1 MTMSA
6 ELQPMTL
13 AGTVWPDSASP
24 TATRALRAVVLAVLG
39 SLFVAICAQVQIPLW
54 PVPVTGQTF
63 AVLVVGMAFGWRLGG
78 ATLLLYLAEG
88 AVGLPVFAKFAA
100 GPGVLAGP
108 TGGYIVGFVLAAAAI
123 GYLAQRGWDRSVW
136 RTAIAMLIGNVVL
149 YIPGLIWLGMFY
161 AGPGAQYV
169 ANTGATNAVG
179 AAIAGGL
186 TPFLLGD
193 ALKLALAAALFPIA
207 WRMLSKHR

>member
-1 MTMSA
+1 MTVSTQ
-6 ELQPMTL
+6 LQPMTL
-13 AGTVWPDSASP
+13 AGAIWPVSTSP
-24 TATRALRAVVLAVLG
+24 STMRMVRAVILAILG
-39 SLFVAICAQVQIPLW
+39 SFFVAVCAQIQVPLW

-108 TGGYIVGFVLAAAAI
+108 TGGYIVGFVLAAGVI
-123 GYLAQRGWDRSVW
+123 GYLAQRGWDRNVW
-136 RTAIAMLIGNVVL
+136 RTAIAMLIGNVVI

-169 ANTGATNAVG
+169 ANTGAATAAG

-193 ALKLALAAALFPIA
+193 ALKLALAAALFPFA
-207 WRMLSKHR
+207 WRLVSKHR